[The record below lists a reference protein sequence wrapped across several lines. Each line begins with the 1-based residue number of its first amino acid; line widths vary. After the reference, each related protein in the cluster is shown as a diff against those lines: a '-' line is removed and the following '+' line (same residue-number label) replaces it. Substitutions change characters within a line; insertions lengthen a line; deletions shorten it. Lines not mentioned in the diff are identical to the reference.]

1 MTGRGG
7 VTTTIEDANVQA
19 ALARLAGLAT
29 DPAPVL
35 DEIGD
40 NLTEM
45 RRARFLRGQG
55 PGRIPWKPKRR
66 VKDRKDKP
74 LVFSGRLRDTLAWRR
89 QGAAVLIGSDLPYA
103 RIHEFGGV
111 IRHYAYARK
120 VAFRRV
126 KGVDAAGNAT
136 SRFLFARTRG
146 KGAHKRVETRVVTF
160 GERAIRIP
168 ARPFLGVDADD
179 RDEVSDIVARH
190 LRRLGAT
197 GGA

>member
-1 MTGRGG
+1 MLEVVAHQRPGG
-7 VTTTIEDANVQA
+7 GI
-19 ALARLAGLAT
+19 
-29 DPAPVL
+29 
-35 DEIGD
+35 
-40 NLTEM
+40 
-45 RRARFLRGQG
+45 LRGQG

-66 VKDRKDKP
+66 VTDGKDKP

-89 QGAAVLIGSDLPYA
+89 DGAAVLIGSDLPYA
-103 RIHEFGGV
+103 RIHEFGGE
-111 IRHYAYARK
+111 IRQYAYARK

-136 SRFLFARTRG
+136 SRFLFARTGKRG
-146 KGAHKRVETRVVTF
+146 HKRVETRVVTF
-160 GERAIRIP
+160 GDRIIRIP
-168 ARPFLGVDADD
+168 ARPFLGVDAED